1 MQSRDHA
8 PLPGFVPVRHGNQ
21 GRAGNGVRAW
31 GDRGVLRNHQS
42 FLNKLYV
49 LQDACLVGVAF
60 LVAWLLRFRTDI
72 LPQHH
77 ALSFHAYISILTTAV
92 PVFIVT
98 SAFLGLYGTTR
109 TSNLRQVAVQL
120 LKAAVIMALVVM
132 SMLYFTKEVHYSR
145 AVLAA
150 LVSLSWLFVLSGR
163 YAVRRIMR
171 VLRAKGFNRKYL
183 LLVGVS
189 ESALRFVENLKRH
202 DELGYHVIGFFDQYA
217 NQRVDQY
224 APVRNSEADMA
235 VAAAG
240 ATTSGKRRGATTS
253 EGDPVSMNRQGMP
266 MSKTGSVFTS
276 RQGAPV
282 DEAAA
287 VSTSRYGAPASKA
300 DSILAPVATQ
310 QGTPMAEAD
319 SFHMEFLADDP
330 SDARRLSR
338 ELREHGL
345 IRLGD
350 LDDLDRALDEYIVDH
365 VVLALPNDSSKVLQR
380 TLATVESHGAHAML
394 VPDFVDILPSRPR
407 FDEFAGLPII
417 DTRYAPLDDIV
428 NASVK
433 RAFDIIFALLV
444 LVVLSPVFAMI
455 AFAVK
460 MSSPGPAIYSQ
471 ERLGKNK
478 RSFRMYKFRTM
489 HHEDEDNGDDR
500 WTVPNDPRRTPV
512 GRILRR
518 MSLDEL
524 PQFWNVLKGEMSV
537 IGPRPERPMF
547 VERLRDDIPKYMI
560 KHRVR
565 PGITGWAQVNGL
577 RGDTSIEDRIE
588 YDLRYIEHWTL
599 GWDMRIVLLT
609 CVKGFR
615 NRNAY

>member
-1 MQSRDHA
+1 MIVYKMHDVVYTIMHHYPFVSSLSHNPVS
-8 PLPGFVPVRHGNQ
+8 PLSEETAKGF
-21 GRAGNGVRAW
+21 AGMGIVEDDRAW

-42 FLNKLYV
+42 FLSKLYV
-49 LQDACLVGVAF
+49 LQDACLVGVA
-60 LVAWLLRFRTDI
+60 LVAAWLLRFRTDI
-72 LPQHH
+72 LPQYH
-77 ALSFHAYISILTTAV
+77 ALSFHAYISILFFAV
-92 PVFIVT
+92 PAFIVA
-98 SAFLGLYGTTR
+98 SAFLGMYGTTR
-109 TSNLRQVAVQL
+109 TSNLRHVALQL
-120 LKAAVIMALVVM
+120 FKAAAIMALVVM
-132 SMLYFTKEVHYSR
+132 SMLFFDKEVHYSR
-145 AVLAA
+145 AVLGAF
-150 LVSLSWLFVLSGR
+150 VSLAWFFALSGR

-171 VLRAKGFNRKYL
+171 TLRAKGFNRKYL

-189 ESALRFVENLKRH
+189 ESALRFVENLELH

-217 NQRVDQY
+217 SARAIAMD
-224 APVRNSEADMA
+224 
-235 VAAAG
+235 
-240 ATTSGKRRGATTS
+240 
-253 EGDPVSMNRQGMP
+253 
-266 MSKTGSVFTS
+266 
-276 RQGAPV
+276 
-282 DEAAA
+282 
-287 VSTSRYGAPASKA
+287 
-300 DSILAPVATQ
+300 
-310 QGTPMAEAD
+310 
-319 SFHMEFLADDP
+319 FLADDQ
-330 SDARRLSR
+330 AAAHHLSQ
-338 ELREHGL
+338 ELCDHGL
-345 IRLGD
+345 LRLGD
-350 LDDLDRALDEYIVDH
+350 LDDLDQALNQYIVDH

-380 TLATVESHGAHAML
+380 MLTTVESHGAHAML

-428 NASVK
+428 NASIK
-433 RAFDIIFALLV
+433 RAFDIVFSLLV
-444 LVVLSPVFAMI
+444 LVVLSPVFAVI
-455 AFAVK
+455 AIAVK

-478 RSFRMYKFRTM
+478 RSFQMYKFRTM
-489 HHEDEDNGDDR
+489 RHEEENDGGSDGDGDGRSDSDNNRENRSDSDGSIGIGIGGVGLGVAR
-500 WTVPNDPRRTPV
+500 WTVPNDPRRTSV

-518 MSLDEL
+518 TSLDEL

-547 VERLRDDIPKYMI
+547 VERLRDDIPRYMI

-599 GWDMRIVLLT
+599 GWDMRIALLT

>member
-1 MQSRDHA
+1 MCHYS
-8 PLPGFVPVRHGNQ
+8 VPSLSAMTVMAVMGKGN
-21 GRAGNGVRAW
+21 RAW

-42 FLNKLYV
+42 FLSKLYV
-49 LQDACLVGVAF
+49 LQDAT
-60 LVAWLLRFRTDI
+60 LVAVALLAAWQLRFRTDI
-72 LPQHH
+72 LPQYH
-77 ALSFHAYISILTTAV
+77 ALSFYSYISILTTAV
-92 PVFIVT
+92 PAFIVA

-109 TSNLRQVAVQL
+109 TSNLRKVAVQL
-120 LKAAVIMALVVM
+120 MKAAAIMALVVM
-132 SMLYFTKEVHYSR
+132 SMLYFDKEVHYSR
-145 AVLAA
+145 FVLGAF
-150 LVSLSWLFVLSGR
+150 VTLSWLFVQSGR
-163 YAVRRIMR
+163 YAVRRILR
-171 VLRAKGFNRKYL
+171 ALRAKGFNQKYI

-217 NQRVDQY
+217 
-224 APVRNSEADMA
+224 AAHSGEADMA
-235 VAAAG
+235 FAAVS
-240 ATTSGKRRGATTS
+240 ATGSGIQQRA
-253 EGDPVSMNRQGMP
+253 PI
-266 MSKTGSVFTS
+266 SKTGSI
-276 RQGAPV
+276 
-282 DEAAA
+282 
-287 VSTSRYGAPASKA
+287 STG
-300 DSILAPVATQ
+300 
-310 QGTPMAEAD
+310 
-319 SFHMEFLADDP
+319 FLADDQ
-330 SDARRLSR
+330 STAHRLSL
-338 ELREHGL
+338 ELREYGL
-345 IRLGD
+345 NRLGD
-350 LDDLDRALDEYIVDH
+350 LDDLDHALDEYIVDH

-380 TLATVESHGAHAML
+380 MLATVESHGAHAML

-433 RAFDIIFALLV
+433 RAFDIMFASFV
-444 LVVLSPVFAMI
+444 LIVLSPVFAVI
-455 AFAVK
+455 AVAVK
-460 MSSPGPAIYSQ
+460 ISSPGPAIYSQ

-489 HHEDEDNGDDR
+489 YHEDENNSDDR

-518 MSLDEL
+518 TSLDEL

-547 VERLRDDIPKYMI
+547 VGRLRDDIPKYMI

>member
-1 MQSRDHA
+1 M
-8 PLPGFVPVRHGNQ
+8 
-21 GRAGNGVRAW
+21 GVGKDDRAW

-42 FLNKLYV
+42 FLSKLYV
-49 LQDACLVGVAF
+49 LQDACLVGVA
-60 LVAWLLRFRTDI
+60 LVAAWLFRFRTDI

-77 ALSFHAYISILTTAV
+77 ALSFHAYISILVFAV
-92 PVFIVT
+92 PAFIVA
-98 SAFLGLYGTTR
+98 SAFLGMYGTTR
-109 TSNLRQVAVQL
+109 TSNLRHVALQL
-120 LKAAVIMALVVM
+120 FKAAAIMALVVM
-132 SMLYFTKEVHYSR
+132 SMLFFDKEVHYSR
-145 AVLAA
+145 AVLGAF
-150 LVSLSWLFVLSGR
+150 VSLAWFFALSGR

-171 VLRAKGFNRKYL
+171 TLRAKGFNRKYL

-189 ESALRFVENLKRH
+189 ESALRFVENLELH

-217 NQRVDQY
+217 SARASGPHMTLTAVGSTVSETQVSSGN
-224 APVRNSEADMA
+224 PVFGSQVSEH
-235 VAAAG
+235 
-240 ATTSGKRRGATTS
+240 
-253 EGDPVSMNRQGMP
+253 Q
-266 MSKTGSVFTS
+266 
-276 RQGAPV
+276 QGA
-282 DEAAA
+282 AL
-287 VSTSRYGAPASKA
+287 SRASA
-300 DSILAPVATQ
+300 IAMD
-310 QGTPMAEAD
+310 
-319 SFHMEFLADDP
+319 FLADDQ
-330 SDARRLSR
+330 AAAHNLSQ
-338 ELREHGL
+338 ELCDHGL
-345 IRLGD
+345 QRLGD
-350 LDDLDRALDEYIVDH
+350 LDDLDQALNQYIVDH

-380 TLATVESHGAHAML
+380 VLTTVESHGAHAML

-428 NASVK
+428 NASIK
-433 RAFDIIFALLV
+433 RAFDIVFALLV
-444 LVVLSPVFAMI
+444 LVVLSPVFAVI
-455 AFAVK
+455 AIAVK

-478 RSFRMYKFRTM
+478 RSFQMYKFRTM
-489 HHEDEDNGDDR
+489 RHEDENDSDNDSDGR
-500 WTVPNDPRRTPV
+500 WTVPNDPRRTSV

-518 MSLDEL
+518 TSLDEL

-547 VERLRDDIPKYMI
+547 VERLRDDIPRYMI

-599 GWDMRIVLLT
+599 GWDMRIALLT